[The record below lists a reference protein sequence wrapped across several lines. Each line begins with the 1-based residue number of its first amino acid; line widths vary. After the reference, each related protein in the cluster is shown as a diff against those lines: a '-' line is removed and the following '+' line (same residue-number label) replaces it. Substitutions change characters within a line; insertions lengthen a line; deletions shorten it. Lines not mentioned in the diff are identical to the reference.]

1 MRALKAI
8 ASGLV
13 VGVILIE
20 AALAGL
26 AVLLPPSVL
35 MSSSDYPAEPLAW
48 PLLPVPALV
57 WLVGGAAA
65 GAMAAAMNKS
75 AWTGVLA
82 GLVLAVPAALV
93 VGLVEPGDSGILLAG
108 CLPLAGAA
116 AGSALA
122 ARLEE

>member
-20 AALAGL
+20 ALLAGL
-26 AVLLPPSVL
+26 TVLLPAPLLTSV
-35 MSSSDYPAEPLAW
+35 SDYPARPLAW
-48 PLLPVPALV
+48 PLLPIPALV

-65 GAMAAAMNKS
+65 GAMATAMNQS

-82 GLVLAVPAALV
+82 GLVLAVPAVLI
-93 VGLVEPGDSGILLAG
+93 VGLIEPGDSGILLAG

-122 ARLEE
+122 SRLEE

>member
-65 GAMAAAMNKS
+65 GAMAAAMDYS

-82 GLVLAVPAALV
+82 GLVMALSAALV
-93 VGLVEPGDSGILLAG
+93 VVWAELGDS
-108 CLPLAGAA
+108 
-116 AGSALA
+116 AL
-122 ARLEE
+122 RIDGGLYLGRS